1 MAEHNDFGNLAED
14 LAADYLTQKNYKI
27 LVRNFRYQKAEID
40 IVTEFE
46 DLIVVV
52 EVKARSY
59 DTLIEPQEAVTKK
72 KIKSIV
78 LCTDFFMRERN
89 LDKEVRF
96 DIITVLPDQSGKLQ
110 INQQIE
116 KGFSMYIYDFKF
128 DDLSTIAYNHLLK
141 HTDRYTVKPK
151 FYVINFDD
159 PRKSHRCNPINP
171 DFMTDISDAYESA
184 YTIMLN
190 LNKSWILK
198 QGDFFV
204 ESPIILLAAIIWY
217 LKIYENGKYCTFPH
231 AIELLK
237 RTSKN

>member
-78 LCTDFFMRERN
+78 LCTDFFLRERN
-89 LDKEVRF
+89 LNKEVRF

-110 INQQIE
+110 INHIE
-116 KGFSMYIYDFKF
+116 DAFQSF
-128 DDLSTIAYNHLLK
+128 DAN
-141 HTDRYTVKPK
+141 
-151 FYVINFDD
+151 
-159 PRKSHRCNPINP
+159 
-171 DFMTDISDAYESA
+171 
-184 YTIMLN
+184 
-190 LNKSWILK
+190 
-198 QGDFFV
+198 
-204 ESPIILLAAIIWY
+204 
-217 LKIYENGKYCTFPH
+217 
-231 AIELLK
+231 
-237 RTSKN
+237 

>member
-46 DLIVVV
+46 ELIVVV

-110 INQQIE
+110 INHIE
-116 KGFSMYIYDFKF
+116 DAFQSF
-128 DDLSTIAYNHLLK
+128 DAN
-141 HTDRYTVKPK
+141 
-151 FYVINFDD
+151 
-159 PRKSHRCNPINP
+159 
-171 DFMTDISDAYESA
+171 
-184 YTIMLN
+184 
-190 LNKSWILK
+190 
-198 QGDFFV
+198 
-204 ESPIILLAAIIWY
+204 
-217 LKIYENGKYCTFPH
+217 
-231 AIELLK
+231 
-237 RTSKN
+237 

>member
-59 DTLIEPQEAVTKK
+59 DTHIEPQEKVTKK

-110 INQQIE
+110 INHIE
-116 KGFSMYIYDFKF
+116 DAFQSF
-128 DDLSTIAYNHLLK
+128 DAN
-141 HTDRYTVKPK
+141 
-151 FYVINFDD
+151 
-159 PRKSHRCNPINP
+159 
-171 DFMTDISDAYESA
+171 
-184 YTIMLN
+184 
-190 LNKSWILK
+190 
-198 QGDFFV
+198 
-204 ESPIILLAAIIWY
+204 
-217 LKIYENGKYCTFPH
+217 
-231 AIELLK
+231 
-237 RTSKN
+237 